1 MMPLP
6 GAGLDRPPVHGLGLT
21 SPRLCMR
28 GADSGKFRN
37 WGELPERLPFPE
49 CLRDDHLF

>member
-1 MMPLP
+1 MLPLP
-6 GAGLDRPPVHGLGLT
+6 GPGLDRQAADDIGLT

-37 WGELPERLPFPE
+37 WEELPERFPFPE
-49 CLRDDHLF
+49 CLRDDHLS